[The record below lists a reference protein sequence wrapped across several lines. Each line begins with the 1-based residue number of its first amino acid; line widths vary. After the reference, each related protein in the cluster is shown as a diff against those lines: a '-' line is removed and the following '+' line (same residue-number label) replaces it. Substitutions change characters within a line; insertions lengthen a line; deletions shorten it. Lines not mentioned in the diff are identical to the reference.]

1 MGANQQ
7 FSTPLERVMVF
18 IDGSNL
24 YYGVKAVTGR
34 ATIDFGRF
42 AANLCGPKRRLIHAH
57 YYNVP
62 VHQLN
67 NAAVY
72 AGQQRFLNR
81 IRTIPHLSV
90 HLGRL
95 VARDRDETCP
105 KCGATYKVSY
115 RTEKGV
121 DVQIAAHMLVH
132 AFDNQYDTAI
142 LVSQDGDFAPVVA
155 EIRRLGKSVE
165 NAEFPNRLPSFLS
178 QSCSGVIQ
186 LDGAFLKSCMF

>member
-1 MGANQQ
+1 MGANQ
-7 FSTPLERVMVF
+7 SGSPVPERVMVF
-18 IDGSNL
+18 VDGSNL
-24 YYGVKAVTGR
+24 YHGLKAVTGR
-34 ATIDFGRF
+34 AAIDFGRF
-42 AANLCGPKRRLIHAH
+42 AANLCGPKRRLIHTH

-62 VHQLN
+62 VHQ
-67 NAAVY
+67 ADDPGVY

-81 IRTIPHLSV
+81 LRTVPHLSV

-105 KCGATYKVSY
+105 KCGTTYTVGY

-132 AFDNQYDTAI
+132 AFDNQYDTAV

-165 NAEFPNRLPSFLS
+165 NAEFPNRLPSYLS
-178 QSCSGVIQ
+178 KSCSGVIQ
-186 LDGAFLKSCMF
+186 LDAAFLKGCMF